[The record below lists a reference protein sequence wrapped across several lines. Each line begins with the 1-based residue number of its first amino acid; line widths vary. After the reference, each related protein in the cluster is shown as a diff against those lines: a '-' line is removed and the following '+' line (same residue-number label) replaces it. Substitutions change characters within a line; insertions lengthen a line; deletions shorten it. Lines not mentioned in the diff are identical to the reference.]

1 VDIWGVSNK
10 KKHEGCDDP
19 LGKFPRGESLRIVSI
34 VSIYN
39 IIFLFICYI
48 LELRSQFLGHDTL
61 FDRVLIVSIV
71 SAILIPVDDSQ
82 AFWLWYSAPSSIP

>member
-1 VDIWGVSNK
+1 MIGVTI
-10 KKHEGCDDP
+10 P

-48 LELRSQFLGHDTL
+48 LELRSQFPGHDTL

-71 SAILIPVDDSQ
+71 SVILILADDSQ
-82 AFWLWYSAPSSIP
+82 AFWLWYLAPSSTP